1 MACSLILIDFV
12 TESNLL
18 PIRALVFVVV
28 VIVVGVRYD
37 RALTNIVG
45 YLTVEAVV
53 VETHAVAFGLAI

>member
-1 MACSLILIDFV
+1 MAFSLILIDFA

-37 RALTNIVG
+37 RTLTNIVG
-45 YLTVEAVV
+45 YLAVEAVV